1 METRQE
7 RAQAT
12 RKQAAFFNQFEQQS
26 ARDFLYFA
34 LERYEQTGVSELTRS
49 RMPDLIK
56 MSGLGTTRDASRA
69 FGGSAVN
76 VLAAF
81 KQLQHQLYHCA

>member
-1 METRQE
+1 MASEADTR
-7 RAQAT
+7 
-12 RKQAAFFNQFEQQS
+12 
-26 ARDFLYFA
+26 
-34 LERYEQTGVSELTRS
+34 VSELTRG

-56 MSGLGTTRDASRA
+56 MTGLGTTRDASGA

>member
-1 METRQE
+1 
-7 RAQAT
+7 
-12 RKQAAFFNQFEQQS
+12 
-26 ARDFLYFA
+26 
-34 LERYEQTGVSELTRS
+34 
-49 RMPDLIK
+49 MPDLIK